1 MDLTEAPEAIRRD
14 NRRRALA
21 YMETHRLAT
30 EREGLPLEAAEKLG
44 RAARIALGPHED
56 PEHCA
61 QRVVLVKRRSATV

>member
-1 MDLTEAPEAIRRD
+1 MDLTDTTEVVRMDNHRRQLAFIAAA
-14 NRRRALA
+14 RRAK
-21 YMETHRLAT
+21 RLGYGT
-30 EREGLPLEAAEKLG
+30 YAAAALG